1 MSLDKYKKYMQIVS
15 VLTNKETAIELKEIL
30 DNILIEWETKCNNDA
45 KINQALVSVLK
56 NIDERLEAIEEKLNI
71 DQNNNGSQQ

>member
-1 MSLDKYKKYMQIVS
+1 MSLEKYKKYMQIVS

>member
-15 VLTNKETAIELKEIL
+15 VITNKETAIELKEIL
-30 DNILIEWETKCNNDA
+30 DNILIEWETKCNNDE
-45 KINQALVSVLK
+45 KTNQTLVSVLM

>member
-30 DNILIEWETKCNNDA
+30 DNILIEWETKCNNDE
-45 KINQALVSVLK
+45 KTNQTLVSVLM

>member
-15 VLTNKETAIELKEIL
+15 VITNKETAIELKEIL
-30 DNILIEWETKCNNDA
+30 DNIIIEWETKCNNDA

>member
-30 DNILIEWETKCNNDA
+30 DNIIIEWETKCNNDE
-45 KINQALVSVLK
+45 KTNQTLVSVLM